1 MDEQN
6 GLWMKYLGRR
16 PWCTTVVSNFLS
28 KRFNSSTGITNV
40 PAKEGFEEAYFAF
53 SIRNICIHWSCTTHA
68 RRGVS
73 IDQDGR
79 LVSKLKKRSLS
90 QKEKEGPSQKE
101 KEGRPGETR
110 PGNGILNLSRRGV
123 GCCVNKYLAVGETRK
138 RKVLNKERAKKQG
151 EKGPFNQSITLTRY
165 KNFGS

>member
-73 IDQDGR
+73 IDQEGR

-110 PGNGILNLSRRGV
+110 PGNGILNLKKKKKEPR
-123 GCCVNKYLAVGETRK
+123 NKETRK
-138 RKVLNKERAKKQG
+138 GPCYFFFSKDEPRA
-151 EKGPFNQSITLTRY
+151 THTRTVIQY
-165 KNFGS
+165 LRFVQRRRREPVRG